1 MNMSALVKDCLSDS
15 YITIYRGLDAI
26 CECLNKL
33 YLTNSGGC
41 CYIAYCIAQLLEK
54 DSIPFDV
61 IIFDDFD
68 AESLSE
74 LDKECYHIAIRM
86 IVDDE
91 DYIINQGDFELDDE
105 ITIFKNVTSKDLFD
119 YYKRLRWNRTYKVFR
134 NKFIKYVIRLLY
146 ENFTSSLREGRSDS
160 ASK

>member
-15 YITIYRGLDAI
+15 YITIYRGLNAI

-41 CYIAYCIAQLLEK
+41 CYVAYCIAQLLEK

-61 IIFDDFD
+61 IVFEDYDFDDF
-68 AESLSE
+68 SE
-74 LDKECYHIAIRM
+74 IDEECYHIAICLN
-86 IVDDE
+86 IDD
-91 DYIINQGDFELDDE
+91 DMYIINQGDFDLDE
-105 ITIFKNVTSKDLFD
+105 YTVFENVSSKDLLK
-119 YYKRLRWNRTYKVFR
+119 YYKRFRWNRTYEVFR

-146 ENFTSSLREGRSDS
+146 ENFTSSLREGRSNS